1 MIIPDACALP
11 HGLGQLPEKLGRS
24 SVQPVRKTESS
35 RTQSGTIQG
44 GPRHDHWA
52 KLGQV
57 RYTRSQYS
65 PVMIALFSMEF
76 IAPPSRKKELRELR
90 SGEHLDNCL
99 R

>member
-11 HGLGQLPEKLGRS
+11 HGLGQLPEKLGHSAYSR
-24 SVQPVRKTESS
+24 PARTESS
-35 RTQSGTIQG
+35 LTQSGTIQG

-65 PVMIALFSMEF
+65 PVMIALFSMKF
-76 IAPPSRKKELRELR
+76 IAPPLEKKSWEV
-90 SGEHLDNCL
+90 EH